1 MFDTVHH
8 QSCWLYHEHCPR
20 DCSVKLRLF
29 RDECED
35 ERVGGCQSSE
45 DQASSPRVSQHPLIG
60 GAWRRPGRWWWH
72 WRIKAQ
78 DKQDYFN
85 WCCHQDATVEI
96 KFCDLKICFRF
107 EFDVWHML
115 VMNLNLIS
123 YCVQNTINDQ
133 FLLLKCLSTS
143 MNFLW
148 SMCRMFVVWILCCCL
163 KCYRVHS
170 WELVNIAA
178 DNCDNS
184 CSSEHDSHN
193 AY

>member
-1 MFDTVHH
+1 MFIIRVLSWTLSDGLFCQTETV
-8 QSCWLYHEHCPR
+8 QRWVRGWESRRMSSIRGPGLISP
-20 DCSVKLRLF
+20 SVT
-29 RDECED
+29 
-35 ERVGGCQSSE
+35 
-45 DQASSPRVSQHPLIG
+45 ASSD
-60 GAWRRPGRWWWH
+60 WRSMAETSRWWWH

-148 SMCRMFVVWILCCCL
+148 SMCRMFVVWILCWCL
-163 KCYRVHS
+163 NCYRVYS